1 MSVTQLKPFNPI
13 WGETFQAKIGDT
25 NVYLEQTSHHP
36 PIYHFY
42 VNIFIIISKL
52 EKILNHLDINDQ
64 KHQQVQIRLL
74 LLH

>member
-25 NVYLEQTSHHP
+25 KMYLEQTSHHP

-42 VNIFIIISKL
+42 V
-52 EKILNHLDINDQ
+52 ILLAYI
-64 KHQQVQIRLL
+64 VLREEF
-74 LLH
+74 